1 MFAFF
6 PFQSPNIAPLFSFTF
21 LDYIFRACNVREVQM
36 IQKGTMLLYFK
47 HKKFLSFFNLKYVDY
62 LSVFRKYDKK
72 WMIEMDRFVYN
83 LNGEVS
89 EVIQRQSIHSAA
101 TMKER
106 QSHLKRFI
114 EY

>member
-1 MFAFF
+1 
-6 PFQSPNIAPLFSFTF
+6 
-21 LDYIFRACNVREVQM
+21 M

-106 QSHLKRFI
+106 QSHLKSLMENVNSHADSGTWCGFPHHMLVPK
-114 EY
+114 YGS